1 MNTKTIIKWI
11 VGAIAVYAAYTFFFG
26 GSKVEAQEVV
36 TKTWQI
42 DAEVG
47 QYGKR
52 IDTGVYTGD
61 DASYVKMGTDLG
73 VFGGLSLVG
82 DLEYVA
88 TDNYQLYTT
97 VGTVLSTPI
106 GALGVS
112 GQYTALEA
120 NNNFFEVGASYG
132 LNLFGLGS
140 VVAVTVD
147 EDSQY
152 SAEISSDLVV
162 YSTDVVELSVGGK
175 YGQTFEMVDDYSY
188 MCGHVR
194 ATVPLGVANLFVQ
207 VNYLNSDAVNGTDGE
222 WAATTDFGVAFSF

>member
-52 IDTGVYTGD
+52 IDTGAYTGD

-120 NNNFFEVGASYG
+120 NNNYFEVGASYG
-132 LNLFGLGS
+132 LNLFGLVS
-140 VVAVTVD
+140 VVDVTVD
-147 EDSQY
+147 EDSRY
-152 SAEISSDLVV
+152 SAEISSDFVV
-162 YSTDVVELSVGGK
+162 YSTDVVEVLVGGV
-175 YGQTFEMVDDYSY
+175 YGQTFETVDDYSY

-194 ATVPLGVANLFVQ
+194 ATAPLGVANLFVQ

>member
-1 MNTKTIIKWI
+1 M
-11 VGAIAVYAAYTFFFG
+11 
-26 GSKVEAQEVV
+26 
-36 TKTWQI
+36 
-42 DAEVG
+42 
-47 QYGKR
+47 
-52 IDTGVYTGD
+52 
-61 DASYVKMGTDLG
+61 
-73 VFGGLSLVG
+73 
-82 DLEYVA
+82 
-88 TDNYQLYTT
+88 
-97 VGTVLSTPI
+97 
-106 GALGVS
+106 
-112 GQYTALEA
+112 
-120 NNNFFEVGASYG
+120 
-132 LNLFGLGS
+132 NLFGLGS

>member
-1 MNTKTIIKWI
+1 
-11 VGAIAVYAAYTFFFG
+11 
-26 GSKVEAQEVV
+26 
-36 TKTWQI
+36 
-42 DAEVG
+42 
-47 QYGKR
+47 
-52 IDTGVYTGD
+52 
-61 DASYVKMGTDLG
+61 
-73 VFGGLSLVG
+73 
-82 DLEYVA
+82 
-88 TDNYQLYTT
+88 
-97 VGTVLSTPI
+97 
-106 GALGVS
+106 
-112 GQYTALEA
+112 LEA

>member
-52 IDTGVYTGD
+52 IDTGAYTGD

-120 NNNFFEVGASYG
+120 NNNYFEVGASYG

-194 ATVPLGVANLFVQ
+194 ATAPLGVANLFVQ